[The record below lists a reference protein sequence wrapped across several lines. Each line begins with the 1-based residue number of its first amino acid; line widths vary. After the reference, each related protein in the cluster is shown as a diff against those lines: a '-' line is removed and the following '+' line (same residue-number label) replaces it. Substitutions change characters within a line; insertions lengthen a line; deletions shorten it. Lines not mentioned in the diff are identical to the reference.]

1 MSPEDIMPGSP
12 AMKIPDLILPRALAL
27 EVLQSAFFIFHFSIF
42 NFPAWADDQPVAPTL
57 ARLSFYVSPQRM
69 AEFETVY
76 NAKVVP
82 ISGLSRSH
90 RDSRHRLFPATEWS
104 VAAPVT

>member
-1 MSPEDIMPGSP
+1 
-12 AMKIPDLILPRALAL
+12 MKMLNTTTTRSFALA
-27 EVLQSAFFIFHFSIF
+27 VLQSAFFIFHFSIF